1 MAGRHKHTVVNQM
14 VAGPVHGLEYGLDR
28 ARRNAARQRRKNATV
43 TGMLLAVLASIAAVA
58 AWLGWQVYS
67 TETEPTDRVV
77 EERTPQEVIDLL
89 EEQPAWN
96 GPGNPAFGIGD

>member
-1 MAGRHKHTVVNQM
+1 MVNQM
-14 VAGPVHGLEYGLDR
+14 VAGQELGLENGLDR
-28 ARRNAARQRRKNATV
+28 ARRIAVRQGCKNDTF
-43 TGMLLAVLASIAAVA
+43 TRMLFP
-58 AWLGWQVYS
+58 WQVYS